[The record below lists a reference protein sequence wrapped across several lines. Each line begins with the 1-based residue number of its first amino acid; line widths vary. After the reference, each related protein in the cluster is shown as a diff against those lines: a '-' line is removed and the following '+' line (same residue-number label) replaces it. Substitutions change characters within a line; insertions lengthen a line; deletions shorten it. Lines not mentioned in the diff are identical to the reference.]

1 VGTKDNKFMIINIED
16 LTAPAAYGNA
26 YDFAAKGSAVTD
38 FVVSKKTANRIF
50 VAHGYFSILDIS
62 DHNAITVT
70 GEQQNTPCEYLAV
83 NSAETRAYCSSSN
96 KLYTIDISSPA
107 TPNEIG
113 TA

>member
-1 VGTKDNKFMIINIED
+1 MIINIED
-16 LTAPAAYGNA
+16 LTAPAPYGTA
-26 YDFAAKGSAVTD
+26 YDFNTEGGTSDVVKGTAVTD

-50 VAHGYFSILDIS
+50 VAHGHFSILDIS